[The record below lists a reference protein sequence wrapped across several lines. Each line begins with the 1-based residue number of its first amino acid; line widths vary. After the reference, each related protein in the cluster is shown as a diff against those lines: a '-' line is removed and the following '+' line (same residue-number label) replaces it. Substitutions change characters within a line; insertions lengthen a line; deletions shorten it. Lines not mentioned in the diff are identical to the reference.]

1 MKFRLYFAV
10 LMSCVLSFLM
20 SGWIT
25 FINIGFT
32 ADFLHAWMA
41 AWCLAWPAAALIA
54 FLFGPTVQKLAHYL
68 VSKF

>member
-25 FINIGFT
+25 FINIGL
-32 ADFLHAWMA
+32 ADNFLTAWMA
-41 AWCLAWPAAALIA
+41 AWCLAWPAAAFIA
-54 FLFGPTVQKLAHYL
+54 FLFGPSVQKLAHYL
-68 VSKF
+68 VNKS